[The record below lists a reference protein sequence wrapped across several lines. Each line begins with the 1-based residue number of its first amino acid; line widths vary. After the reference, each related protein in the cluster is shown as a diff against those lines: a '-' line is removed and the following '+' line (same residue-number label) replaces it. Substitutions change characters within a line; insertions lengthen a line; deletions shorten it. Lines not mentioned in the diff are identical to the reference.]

1 MSANSQAGAE
11 AIPEEEQA
19 RAGMY
24 AVLGRLFY
32 AGPDDRLLAEL
43 RPPASNAT
51 SGVEDD
57 VTRAWRQLVEA
68 AAGAQA
74 AALQDEFEALF
85 GGVGRALVTPYTS
98 HYVISTAPDK
108 HIVALREALAEHRL
122 TRREMVF
129 EVEDHVAAICDV
141 MRLLIERNQSLD
153 VQKAFFSRFV
163 LPGAMP
169 LCDAID
175 GIERAVFYRDVAALA
190 RAFLEL
196 ERAAFDMVES

>member
-1 MSANSQAGAE
+1 MSADPHAGTE

-19 RAGMY
+19 RADMY
-24 AVLGRLFY
+24 AVLGCLFH
-32 AGPDDRLLAEL
+32 AAPDESLLAEL
-43 RPPASNAT
+43 RPPESNAIT
-51 SGVEDD
+51 GVEDD
-57 VTRAWRQLVEA
+57 VTRAWRRLARA
-68 AAGAQA
+68 AVDAQVSG
-74 AALQDEFEALF
+74 LRDEFEELF

-98 HYVISTAPDK
+98 HYVAGTAPDK
-108 HIVALREALAEHRL
+108 QVVALREALAEL
-122 TRREMVF
+122 GLVRREMVF
-129 EVEDHVAAICDV
+129 EVEDHIAAICDV
-141 MRLLIERNQSLD
+141 MRLLVERNQSLD

-175 GIERAVFYRDVAALA
+175 RIERAVFYRDVAALA

>member
-1 MSANSQAGAE
+1 MSANPQAGAE

-32 AGPDDRLLAEL
+32 APPDERLLAEL

-51 SGVEDD
+51 LGVEDD

-74 AALQDEFEALF
+74 AAVQDEFEALL
-85 GGVGRALVTPYTS
+85 GGGGGPLITPYTS
-98 HYVISTAPDK
+98 YYVSSTAPDK

-163 LPGAMP
+163 QPGAMP

-175 GIERAVFYRDVAALA
+175 RIDSADFYHHVAALA